1 MHGILYVVPTPIGN
15 LEDITLRAIRILR
28 EVAFIACED
37 TRQSIKLLNHFGIE
51 KKLVSFHSHNQSRRV
66 KQIISELKLGNNIAL
81 ISDSGTPAISDP
93 GYLLIKEAT
102 EEKISVV
109 ALPGAC
115 AAICALSSSGLPTN
129 GFVFLGFLKL
139 KAGKAK
145 KELLAAASL
154 GYTVIFYESP
164 HRIIKTLAMCAEIFP
179 AESKIVLAR
188 ELTKKFE
195 EIIRG
200 NLLDISKSYN
210 SVVPRGEYTVLINAS
225 ENLNVLES
233 LPKDI

>member
-1 MHGILYVVPTPIGN
+1 MLGTLYVVPTPIGN

-28 EVAFIACED
+28 EVSFIACED

-51 KKLVSFHSHNQSRRV
+51 KKLVSFHSHNQTSRV
-66 KQIISELKLGNNIAL
+66 KQILSELKSGGSVAL
-81 ISDSGTPAISDP
+81 VSDSGTPAISDP
-93 GYLLIKEAT
+93 GYLLIKEAS
-102 EEKISVV
+102 EEKINVV

-115 AAICALSSSGLPTN
+115 AAICALSSSGLPTD

-145 KELLAAASL
+145 KELLAASSL
-154 GYTVIFYESP
+154 GHTVVFYESP

-195 EIIRG
+195 EIIRS
-200 NLLDISKSYN
+200 NLADVSKSYQ
-210 SVVPRGEYTVLINAS
+210 SVEPRGEYTVLINTS
-225 ENLNVLES
+225 QKQRKNEEG
-233 LPKDI
+233 

>member
-1 MHGILYVVPTPIGN
+1 MPGILYVVPTPIGN
-15 LEDITLRAIRILR
+15 LEDITIRAISILR
-28 EVAFIACED
+28 EVSFIACED

-51 KKLVSFHSHNQSRRV
+51 KKLVSFHSHNQTYRV
-66 KQIISELKLGNNIAL
+66 KQILLELNSGSNVAL
-81 ISDSGTPAISDP
+81 ISDSGTPTISDP
-93 GYLLIKEAT
+93 GFLLIKEAT
-102 EEKISVV
+102 DQKINVV

-115 AAICALSSSGLPTN
+115 AAICALSASALPTD

-139 KAGKAK
+139 KIGKAK

-154 GYTVIFYESP
+154 GHTVIFYESP
-164 HRIIKTLAMCAEIFP
+164 HRIVKTLAMCAEIFP

-200 NLLDISKSYN
+200 NLADVSKNYQ
-210 SVVPRGEYTVLINAS
+210 SVEPRGEYTVLINTS
-225 ENLNVLES
+225 VKKRKNEEN
-233 LPKDI
+233 

>member
-1 MHGILYVVPTPIGN
+1 MLGTLYVVATPIGN

-28 EVAFIACED
+28 EVSFIACED

-51 KKLVSFHSHNQSRRV
+51 KKLVSFHSHNQTSRV
-66 KQIISELKLGNNIAL
+66 KQILSELKSGGSVAL
-81 ISDSGTPAISDP
+81 VSDSGTPAISDP
-93 GYLLIKEAT
+93 GYLLIKEAS
-102 EEKISVV
+102 EEKINVV

-115 AAICALSSSGLPTN
+115 AAICALSSSGLPTD

-154 GYTVIFYESP
+154 GHTIVFYESP
-164 HRIIKTLAMCAEIFP
+164 HRILKTLAMCAEIFP
-179 AESKIVLAR
+179 SESKIVLAR

-200 NLLDISKSYN
+200 NLADVSKSCQ
-210 SVVPRGEYTVLINAS
+210 SVEPRGEYTILINTS
-225 ENLNVLES
+225 QKQRKNEEG
-233 LPKDI
+233 

>member
-1 MHGILYVVPTPIGN
+1 MSGILYIVPTPIGN
-15 LEDITLRAIRILR
+15 LEDITLRAIRILG
-28 EVAFIACED
+28 EVSFIACED

-51 KKLVSFHSHNQSRRV
+51 KKLVSFHSHNQSSRV
-66 KQIISELKLGNNIAL
+66 KQIISELKLGSNVAL

-93 GYLLIKEAT
+93 GYMLIKEAA
-102 EEKISVV
+102 EENISVV

-115 AAICALSSSGLPTN
+115 AAICALSASGLPTD

-145 KELLAAASL
+145 KELLAASSL
-154 GYTVIFYESP
+154 GHTIIFYESP
-164 HRIIKTLAMCAEIFP
+164 HRILKTLSMCAEIFP
-179 AESKIVLAR
+179 AESKVVLGR

-200 NLLDISKSYN
+200 NLLEVSKSYQN
-210 SVVPRGEYTVLINAS
+210 VEPRGEYTVLINTS
-225 ENLNVLES
+225 SKQRKDEEN
-233 LPKDI
+233 